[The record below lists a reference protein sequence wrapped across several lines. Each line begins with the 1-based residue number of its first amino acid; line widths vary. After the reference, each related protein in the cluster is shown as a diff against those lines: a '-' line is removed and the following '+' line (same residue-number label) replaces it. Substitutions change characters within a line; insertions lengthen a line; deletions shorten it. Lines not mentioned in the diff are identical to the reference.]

1 MDEDIFL
8 ARREISQQTSING
21 VGGIAGAFCD
31 SIRRHDPRRARNL
44 KDPQFNCGN
53 FYHVEIQGVIP
64 CTVSVESFGF
74 WRGGSSGLTHIT

>member
-31 SIRRHDPRRARNL
+31 SIRRHDLRRARNL

-53 FYHVEIQGVIP
+53 FYHVKIHGVIP
-64 CTVSVESFGF
+64 CTGSVESFGF
-74 WRGGSSGLTHIT
+74 GRGGSSGLTHIP

>member
-31 SIRRHDPRRARNL
+31 LIRFDDTISGARGIGRTHSSIAGIFITWKFTVLYLVRVQWR
-44 KDPQFNCGN
+44 
-53 FYHVEIQGVIP
+53 
-64 CTVSVESFGF
+64 VSV
-74 WRGGSSGLTHIT
+74 SGVGVALG